1 MHALSLPTWMVHITS
16 VVEWMVAIWLIWIY
30 AQVSQNPTWRL
41 LSLAMLPAL
50 LSAFCV
56 CTWHWF
62 DNDPALEWLGMVQA
76 ALTFIGNITLCL
88 AGWQIWER
96 SRPKTNFLGLISVE
110 KQPSRG
116 KYFR

>member
-16 VVEWMVAIWLIWIY
+16 VVEWMVAIGLIWTY

-56 CTWHWF
+56 CTWHFF
-62 DNDPALEWLGMVQA
+62 DNDPSLEWLGMVQA
-76 ALTFIGNITLCL
+76 ALTLTGNITLCL

-96 SRPKTNFLGLISVE
+96 SRPKAGDLGLIPVE
-110 KQPSRG
+110 KQENRE
-116 KYFR
+116 KHLR